1 KVRSAKQTAEH
12 VTIGQIDQPIED
24 VCTHPIVSV
33 VMPRLNESESIGAC
47 IEKIQDTFA
56 AFNSQGEIV
65 VCDNWSTDRSVT
77 VTERLGARVAHQPI
91 PGYSNAYLK
100 RFACARGVYLIMGD
114 GVGSCGMGKDEV

>member
-1 KVRSAKQTAEH
+1 
-12 VTIGQIDQPIED
+12 
-24 VCTHPIVSV
+24 
-33 VMPRLNESESIGAC
+33 MPCLNESESIGAC

-65 VCDNWSTDRSVT
+65 VCDNGSTDSSVT

-91 PGYSNAYLK
+91 RGYGNAYLK

-114 GVGSCGMGKDEV
+114 GVGSCGMERTKFRLKPPKSQNQKVPTKTYQAPSLITLG